1 MKSSNTS
8 RPCRFQHSRSQ
19 SYILQ
24 ANSADLCS
32 HGLFSFLPFFLFF
45 LFFFFWETPGKIA
58 EGVLEAMYFMG
69 IRNHTH

>member
-1 MKSSNTS
+1 MKTSSTS
-8 RPCRFQHSRSQ
+8 RPCRFQLSRSQ

-32 HGLFSFLPFFLFF
+32 HGLFFF
-45 LFFFFWETPGKIA
+45 FFFFWETPGKIA